1 MSVSE
6 WGQNFYFWVKNFMG
20 SLKRS
25 HFSFLLFCT
34 FPIEVYDECVGFH
47 LASCTPFVWE
57 EIKLTQIR
65 QSSLHVFCLHSKNQ
79 ANVDLVW
86 GESGYP
92 CKNSWFILHV
102 FIWFAKKRERER
114 ARENTLLCDE
124 PFSLF
129 LYIQWPQNVFGHLD
143 HTK

>member
-47 LASCTPFVWE
+47 LASSTPFVWE

-102 FIWFAKKRERER
+102 FIWFAKKKTERESK
-114 ARENTLLCDE
+114 REYFTMWWVF
-124 PFSLF
+124 FSLSVYTVAPKCVWA
-129 LYIQWPQNVFGHLD
+129 LRSY
-143 HTK
+143 